1 MGPIEEAYAI
11 VGERCWWRSRTDDSD
26 QDHVQAEQK
35 AVRAAL
41 MAVHD
46 DACWAC
52 SRGLKE
58 CPKRRRI
65 AALGVGDG
73 R

>member
-1 MGPIEEAYAI
+1 VATIEEAWDEVLDAI
-11 VGERCWWRSRTDDSD
+11 ECDTEGEERCLLLTDT
-26 QDHVQAEQK
+26 
-35 AVRAAL
+35 VRAAM

-58 CPKRRRI
+58 CPKRRQI
-65 AALGVGDG
+65 AALGVEDG